1 MTHNI
6 PYGKI
11 RNFLERGT
19 THPWY
24 GEYDKDWWDE
34 DLHLIETPYNMRE
47 MLVYVG
53 TGNFKR
59 LVWVIYFQNM
69 FAAIEQK
76 QRHKI
81 RFKLRE
87 RF

>member
-1 MTHNI
+1 MTKNI
-6 PYGKI
+6 PYGTI
-11 RNFLERGT
+11 RNFIEHGT
-19 THPWY
+19 TRHLL

-47 MLVYVG
+47 MIVYVG
-53 TGNFKR
+53 TGNFRRK
-59 LVWVIYFQNM
+59 VWLIYFQNM
-69 FAAIEQK
+69 FSAIEQK

-87 RF
+87 RV